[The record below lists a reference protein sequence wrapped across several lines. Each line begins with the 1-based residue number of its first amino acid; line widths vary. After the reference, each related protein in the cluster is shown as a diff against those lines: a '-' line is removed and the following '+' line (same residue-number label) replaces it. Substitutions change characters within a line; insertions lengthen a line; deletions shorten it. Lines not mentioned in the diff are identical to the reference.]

1 MAILSFSPPSTNK
14 IIEEILPIAST
25 SNLKRLPL
33 SPTNSNNRSNST
45 IIQYDSNKLPMNTND
60 EFEGE
65 EMEEST
71 RLNLKKVVVVVEDQ
85 GEEEVD
91 DMNPISQSQDHLLS
105 QASNLNEDISMVV
118 VDSDEDTGTLNKQD
132 EEVSENLT
140 PLHGTLL
147 LLL

>member
-65 EMEEST
+65 EIEEST

-85 GEEEVD
+85 GEEAVD
-91 DMNPISQSQDHLLS
+91 DMNPISQSQDHILS
-105 QASNLNEDISMVV
+105 QGSNLNEDISMVV